1 MKIQI
6 ICSSPGIR
14 RNGIAHPASAFY
26 DEGHWNEKQL
36 AAFEADPAFTVRAVD
51 DAMENVKTDTDFELA
66 VETEVDNRLKAKAAE
81 LQASFEQAVKEAVDE
96 KTAAIKAEADKTVED
111 LGKELKAANDEL
123 AAKTIAATATAD
135 KKSAATKK

>member
-26 DEGHWNEKQL
+26 DEDRWSDEQL
-36 AAFEADPAFTVRAVD
+36 AAFEADPAFTIRPVD

-66 VETEVDNRLKAKAAE
+66 VAAEVDKRVKAKAAE
-81 LQASFEQAVKEAVDE
+81 LQASFEQAVKEAVED
-96 KTAAIKAEADKTVED
+96 KTATIKAEADKAVED
-111 LGKELKAANDEL
+111 LGKQLQAATD
-123 AAKTIAATATAD
+123 KIAALDKATEKKPATA
-135 KKSAATKK
+135 KK